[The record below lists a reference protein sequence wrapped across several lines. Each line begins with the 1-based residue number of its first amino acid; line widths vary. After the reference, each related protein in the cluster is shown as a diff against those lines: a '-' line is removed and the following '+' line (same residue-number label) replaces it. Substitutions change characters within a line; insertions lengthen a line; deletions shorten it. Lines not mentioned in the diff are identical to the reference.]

1 MGKMHCFFTEGTH
14 APLASGLSYK
24 VTSSLRHSI
33 VSVVMIKNGGNDFF
47 FFFKKS
53 VFNLICR
60 LYYLITV
67 FMKVCE

>member
-33 VSVVMIKNGGNDFF
+33 VSVVMIKKKKVVMIFF
-47 FFFKKS
+47 F
-53 VFNLICR
+53 
-60 LYYLITV
+60 
-67 FMKVCE
+67 